1 MNKIFTILALG
12 LVSFSNA
19 QFKLTMDNFK
29 NVEMQDKDYFVYEYP
44 GLTQKQI
51 FDKAKMYIH
60 SNFKNLKGDGFN
72 EVESSQIKLRSRQRF
87 EGNKVFGMANTWVL
101 NNVYEFN
108 FKDGKMM
115 IKPVYEYVELPSSS
129 GTEKSMYLTGGS
141 GILGKS
147 IFKKDGSVWIDK
159 EIFNRIE
166 NTVND
171 FTNGLNKSITKNEDW

>member
-1 MNKIFTILALG
+1 MNKIFTILAIG
-12 LVSFSNA
+12 IFSISTA
-19 QFKLTMDNFK
+19 QFKLTPDNFK
-29 NVEMQDKDYFVYEYP
+29 NAEMQEKDFIVFEYP

-72 EVESSQIKLRSRQRF
+72 EVEPSQIKLRSRQRF
-87 EGNKVFGMANTWVL
+87 EANKVFGMVNTWVL
-101 NNVYEFN
+101 NSVYEFN
-108 FKDGKMM
+108 FKDGKIM
-115 IKPVYEYVELPSSS
+115 IRPVYEYIELPSSS

-147 IFKKDGSVWIDK
+147 VFKKDGSVWVDK